1 MCSARSRA
9 PRDRG
14 GPHKMI
20 RLALLRHAPTAW
32 NAEGR
37 VQGSSDV
44 ALSEAGRNAAA
55 SWQLPVSIG
64 NWQRATSPLAR
75 CRETAALL
83 RPEAEAKSEPRLVE
97 MAWGEWEGRRLEE
110 LRRELGDAMIEREV
124 KGLDFQPPGGES
136 PRAVLERVKPWLAE
150 IGTAGSDTLAVT
162 HKGVV
167 RAIYALATGWT
178 MEAREPD
185 RLRFPALH
193 LFRVAPD
200 GAILPERFNLPLDG
214 SVDPFA

>member
-1 MCSARSRA
+1 
-9 PRDRG
+9 
-14 GPHKMI
+14 MI

-37 VQGSSDV
+37 VQGTSDIP
-44 ALSEAGRNAAA
+44 LSDGGRAAAA
-55 SWQLPVSIG
+55 SWRLPASMID
-64 NWQRATSPLAR
+64 WQRATSPLAR

-83 RPEAEAKSEPRLVE
+83 RPEAEATSEPRLVE
-97 MAWGEWEGRRLEE
+97 MAWGEWEGRQLAD

-124 KGLDFQPPGGES
+124 KGLDFRAPGGES
-136 PRAVLERVKPWLAE
+136 PRAVQERVKPWLAE
-150 IGTAGSDTLAVT
+150 IGAAGHDTLAVT

-167 RAIYALATGWT
+167 RAIYGLATGWT
-178 MEAREPD
+178 MQAREPD

-193 LFRVAPD
+193 LFRVGPD